1 MGPIV
6 KVRLALFIL
15 CLDQP
20 GFILCWVAHARAL
33 PWFRVV
39 LMNTYQS
46 GFINV
51 VIQVMQEHL
60 MLVNR
65 NMERPP
71 RKIVQPQ
78 DIWLCLGLIRELG
91 VRYALPDK
99 GWGLTVDGV
108 WTCSC
113 EVWAWLRHGTRQ
125 GALYVALI
133 R

>member
-1 MGPIV
+1 MNICQNV
-6 KVRLALFIL
+6 FIYA
-15 CLDQP
+15 
-20 GFILCWVAHARAL
+20 IIH
-33 PWFRVV
+33 
-39 LMNTYQS
+39 
-46 GFINV
+46 
-51 VIQVMQEHL
+51 VMQEHF
-60 MLVNR
+60 MPVNR

-78 DIWLCLGLIRELG
+78 DIWLCLGLIIRELR

-108 WTCSC
+108 WTCSG